1 MLLHFG
7 VENRMEEAL
16 MARHRVGYSLAA
28 LAASAAMVLPH
39 TASAQQAHAAQAA
52 QAAGLPVVQGMS
64 RERLQR
70 IAGVMRQEMGK
81 GSFAGAVTLI
91 ARRSE
96 VVHFEAHGFQDAAKT
111 KPMAK
116 DSIFRLA
123 SMTKPITTV
132 AAMMLVE
139 QGVFKIND
147 PIAELLPELK
157 DLKVETQ
164 KADQDGKVTTEDV
177 PTVRPVTIQDL
188 MRHTS
193 GFFYAQAMRSQ
204 RLKDAYEQANIEAR
218 QQDIAGDEMLKH
230 LGQIPLAHQ
239 PGTNFHYSI
248 STDILGLL
256 VERAAKKPLDQVFQD
271 MLFGPLGM
279 KDTAFWV
286 SENNA
291 HRLAEVLDSDALKKD
306 SLRFCVS
313 ESDIKKSYLKGG
325 AGLCGTADDY
335 LKFLQMLA
343 NGGEFQGRRYLSKKT
358 VEFML
363 QDHTVG
369 MGGSTASSTG
379 PGYGFGLGFAV
390 RLQDGFGWSAG
401 SKGDAMWG
409 GAFGTSFTIDP
420 KEQLVA
426 IQLTQGATPRL
437 QSRHLFKNL
446 IYGAMVE

>member
-1 MLLHFG
+1 
-7 VENRMEEAL
+7 
-16 MARHRVGYSLAA
+16 MAHHLIGYSLAA
-28 LAASAAMVLPH
+28 LTASVALVLPH
-39 TASAQQAHAAQAA
+39 TATAQQAQAATAA
-52 QAAGLPVVQGMS
+52 QAAGLVDVVQGMS
-64 RERLQR
+64 RERLKR
-70 IAGVMRQEMGK
+70 IVGVMKQEIDK
-81 GSFAGAVTLI
+81 GTFPGAITLI
-91 ARRSE
+91 ARRGE

-164 KADQDGKVTTEDV
+164 KTDKDGTVTTEDV

-193 GFFYAQAMRSQ
+193 GFFYGQPIRSK

-218 QQDIAGDEMLKH
+218 EKDIAGDEMLKR

-239 PGTNFHYSI
+239 PGVNFHYSI

-256 VERAAKKPLDQVFQD
+256 VERAAKKPLDQVLHE
-271 MLFGPLGM
+271 MLLGPLGM

-291 HRLAEVLDSDALKKD
+291 HRLAEVLEGDALKKD

-313 ESDIKKSYLKGG
+313 ESDIKKSYFKGG

-343 NGGEFQGRRYLSKKT
+343 NGGEYQGRRYLSKKT

-369 MGGSTASSTG
+369 MGGSTAASTG

-409 GAFGTSFTIDP
+409 GVFGTSFTIDP

-426 IQLTQGATPRL
+426 VQLTQGATPRL

-446 IYGAMVE
+446 VYGAMVE